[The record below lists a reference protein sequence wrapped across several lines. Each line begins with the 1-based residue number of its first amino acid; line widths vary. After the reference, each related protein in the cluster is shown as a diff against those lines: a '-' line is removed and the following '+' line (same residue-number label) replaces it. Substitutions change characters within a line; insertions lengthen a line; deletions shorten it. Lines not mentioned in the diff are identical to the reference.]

1 MFINSTMA
9 IYIESIPNR
18 NSRPAI
24 LLRYAKRNG
33 KRIERKTLA
42 NLSKTPAFIVD
53 AIRILLKGGVIVNS
67 LDQAFTVHRSLPH
80 GHVAALVALAS
91 QIGLPRIL
99 HRTGSRQRDLALA
112 AIIARII
119 SPASKLATAR
129 ALSPETAD
137 SSLGTL
143 LKLDTVHGNEM
154 LDMLDWL
161 RGRQMWIERSLAN
174 RHLRGGTLIL
184 YDVTSSYVEGMC
196 CALAAFGYNRDRK
209 RGKMQIVYGLLC
221 AADGCPVAVEVFPG
235 NSADPSTVATQIS
248 KIRKRFN
255 IHKVALVGDRGMITS
270 ARIREDLLPA
280 TLDWISALRNADIRK
295 LFKDQK
301 DSQIDTQLYADEL
314 QPDQVAE
321 IVSAEFPG
329 ERLLVCLNPRL
340 RQERA
345 RKREQLLRATETILT
360 EIAATA
366 RRHKSNSAN
375 RDRTMKRLG
384 REANRRKVE
393 KHFDITVTNSDLL
406 WSRNQQR
413 IHNEAQL
420 DGIYV
425 IRTSLPADAINAH
438 DAVAAYKSLSTVE
451 RAFRTIKT
459 TRLEVQPIY
468 VYSEA
473 HVRGHVFLCM
483 LACYLEWHLRR
494 RLKPFLFDDPQPP
507 SRSSPVQQAKVSQ
520 AAAQKASSK
529 KTSSGDPAHS
539 MTTLLA
545 DLATLCLNE
554 VTLPGLSDDIL
565 TTTTKPTPLQSKI
578 LAALNVDPN
587 AGVSIR
593 MTG

>member
-1 MFINSTMA
+1 MA

-18 NSRPAI
+18 NSPPAI

-53 AIRILLKGGVIVNS
+53 AIRILLKGGVIVSS
-67 LDQAFTVHRSLPH
+67 LDQAFTVQPLAAARTCH
-80 GHVAALVALAS
+80 GCAQFGLAA
-91 QIGLPRIL
+91 LPRIL
-99 HRTGSRQRDLALA
+99 HRTASRQRDLALA

-161 RGRQMWIERSLAN
+161 GERQKWIEKSLAN

-184 YDVTSSYVEGMC
+184 YDVTSTYVEGKC
-196 CALAAFGYNRDRK
+196 CALAAFGYNRDCK

-221 AADGCPVAVEVFPG
+221 AADGYPVAVEVFPG
-235 NSADPSTVATQIS
+235 NCADPSTVATQIS

-255 IHKVALVGDRGMITS
+255 IHNVALVGDRGMITS
-270 ARIREDLLPA
+270 ARIREDLLSA

-345 RKREQLLRATETILT
+345 QKREQLLRATETILT

-413 IHNEAQL
+413 IHNEVQL

-459 TRLEVQPIY
+459 TRLEVRPIY

-483 LACYLEWHLRR
+483 LACYLEWHLCQ

-507 SRSSPVQQAKVSQ
+507 SRSSPVQQAKVSL
-520 AAAQKASSK
+520 AAAQKANSK

-554 VTLPGLSDDIL
+554 VTLPGFSDDIL

-578 LAALNVDPN
+578 LAALNVDPT

>member
-1 MFINSTMA
+1 MA

-53 AIRILLKGGVIVNS
+53 AIRMLLKGGVIVSS
-67 LDQAFTVHRSLPH
+67 LDQAFTVQRSLPH
-80 GHVAALVALAS
+80 GHVAALVSLAS
-91 QIGLPRIL
+91 QIALPRIL

-112 AIIARII
+112 AIIARIL
-119 SPASKLATAR
+119 SPTSKLATAR
-129 ALSPETAD
+129 ALSPQTAD

-161 RGRQMWIERSLAN
+161 GERQKWIEKSLAN

-184 YDVTSSYVEGMC
+184 YDVTCSYVEGKC
-196 CALAAFGYNRDRK
+196 CSLAAFGYNRDRK

-221 AADGCPVAVEVFPG
+221 AAGCPVAVEVFPG
-235 NSADPSTVATQIS
+235 NSADPSTLATQIS

-255 IHKVALVGDRGMITS
+255 IQKVALVGDRGMITS

-295 LFKDQK
+295 LFKEPNDRK
-301 DSQIDTQLYADEL
+301 IATTLDVNEL

-345 RKREQLLRATETILT
+345 QKREQLLRATETILT
-360 EIAATA
+360 EIAAAA

-393 KHFDITVTNSDLL
+393 KHFDVTVTRGDLL

-413 IHNEAQL
+413 IDDEAKL
-420 DGIYV
+420 DGVYV

-459 TRLEVQPIY
+459 TRLEVRPIY
-468 VYSEA
+468 VYSEP

-483 LACYLEWHLRR
+483 LACYLEWHLRQ
-494 RLKPFLFDDPQPP
+494 RLKPFLFDDPHPP
-507 SRSSPVQQAKVSQ
+507 SRSSPVQQAKVSP
-520 AAAQKASSK
+520 AAAQKANSK

-554 VTLPGLSDDIL
+554 VTLPGVSDDIL
-565 TTTTKPTPLQSKI
+565 TTVTKPTPLQSKI

>member
-1 MFINSTMA
+1 M
-9 IYIESIPNR
+9 
-18 NSRPAI
+18 
-24 LLRYAKRNG
+24 
-33 KRIERKTLA
+33 
-42 NLSKTPAFIVD
+42 
-53 AIRILLKGGVIVNS
+53 
-67 LDQAFTVHRSLPH
+67 
-80 GHVAALVALAS
+80 
-91 QIGLPRIL
+91 
-99 HRTGSRQRDLALA
+99 
-112 AIIARII
+112 
-119 SPASKLATAR
+119 
-129 ALSPETAD
+129 
-137 SSLGTL
+137 
-143 LKLDTVHGNEM
+143 
-154 LDMLDWL
+154 
-161 RGRQMWIERSLAN
+161 
-174 RHLRGGTLIL
+174 
-184 YDVTSSYVEGMC
+184 
-196 CALAAFGYNRDRK
+196 
-209 RGKMQIVYGLLC
+209 LC

-235 NSADPSTVATQIS
+235 NCADPSTVATQIS

-255 IHKVALVGDRGMITS
+255 IHNVALVGDRGIITS
-270 ARIREDLLPA
+270 ARIREDLLPVA
-280 TLDWISALRNADIRK
+280 LDWMSALRNADIRK

-301 DSQIDTQLYADEL
+301 DSEIDTKLCANEL

-340 RQERA
+340 RQQRA
-345 RKREQLLRATETILT
+345 QKREQLLRATETILT
-360 EIAATA
+360 EIAAAA
-366 RRHKSNSAN
+366 RRYKSNSAN
-375 RDRTMKRLG
+375 RDRTIKQLG

-393 KHFDITVTNSDLL
+393 KHFDITVTNNDLL

-413 IHNEAQL
+413 IHNQAQL

-425 IRTSLPADAINAH
+425 IRTSLSADAI
-438 DAVAAYKSLSTVE
+438 AVEAYKSLSTVE

-473 HVRGHVFLCM
+473 QVRGHVFLCM
-483 LACYLEWHLRR
+483 LACYLEWHLRQ
-494 RLKPFLFDDPQPP
+494 RLKPFLFDDQQPP
-507 SRSSPVQQAKVSQ
+507 SRSSPVQQAKVSP

-578 LAALNVDPN
+578 LAALNVDPT

>member
-1 MFINSTMA
+1 
-9 IYIESIPNR
+9 
-18 NSRPAI
+18 
-24 LLRYAKRNG
+24 
-33 KRIERKTLA
+33 
-42 NLSKTPAFIVD
+42 
-53 AIRILLKGGVIVNS
+53 
-67 LDQAFTVHRSLPH
+67 
-80 GHVAALVALAS
+80 
-91 QIGLPRIL
+91 
-99 HRTGSRQRDLALA
+99 
-112 AIIARII
+112 
-119 SPASKLATAR
+119 
-129 ALSPETAD
+129 
-137 SSLGTL
+137 
-143 LKLDTVHGNEM
+143 
-154 LDMLDWL
+154 
-161 RGRQMWIERSLAN
+161 MWIERSLAN

-184 YDVTSSYVEGMC
+184 YDVTSSYVEGKC

-255 IHKVALVGDRGMITS
+255 IHNVALVGDRGMITS

-360 EIAATA
+360 EIAAAA

-425 IRTSLPADAINAH
+425 IRTSLSADAINAH

-459 TRLEVQPIY
+459 TRLEGA
-468 VYSEA
+468 A
-473 HVRGHVFLCM
+473 H
-483 LACYLEWHLRR
+483 
-494 RLKPFLFDDPQPP
+494 
-507 SRSSPVQQAKVSQ
+507 
-520 AAAQKASSK
+520 
-529 KTSSGDPAHS
+529 
-539 MTTLLA
+539 
-545 DLATLCLNE
+545 LCLQRSACTRTC
-554 VTLPGLSDDIL
+554 VPVHARLLPGMA
-565 TTTTKPTPLQSKI
+565 
-578 LAALNVDPN
+578 LAPATQT
-587 AGVSIR
+587 VSV
-593 MTG
+593 

>member
-1 MFINSTMA
+1 
-9 IYIESIPNR
+9 
-18 NSRPAI
+18 
-24 LLRYAKRNG
+24 
-33 KRIERKTLA
+33 
-42 NLSKTPAFIVD
+42 
-53 AIRILLKGGVIVNS
+53 
-67 LDQAFTVHRSLPH
+67 
-80 GHVAALVALAS
+80 
-91 QIGLPRIL
+91 
-99 HRTGSRQRDLALA
+99 
-112 AIIARII
+112 
-119 SPASKLATAR
+119 
-129 ALSPETAD
+129 
-137 SSLGTL
+137 
-143 LKLDTVHGNEM
+143 
-154 LDMLDWL
+154 
-161 RGRQMWIERSLAN
+161 
-174 RHLRGGTLIL
+174 
-184 YDVTSSYVEGMC
+184 
-196 CALAAFGYNRDRK
+196 
-209 RGKMQIVYGLLC
+209 
-221 AADGCPVAVEVFPG
+221 
-235 NSADPSTVATQIS
+235 
-248 KIRKRFN
+248 
-255 IHKVALVGDRGMITS
+255 MITS
-270 ARIREDLLPA
+270 ARIREDLLPV

-301 DSQIDTQLYADEL
+301 DSEIDTQLCAGEL

-345 RKREQLLRATETILT
+345 QKREQLLRATETILT

-375 RDRTMKRLG
+375 RDRTIKRLG

-393 KHFDITVTNSDLL
+393 KHFDITVTNGDLL

-425 IRTSLPADAINAH
+425 IRTSLSADAINAH

-483 LACYLEWHLRR
+483 LACYLEWHLRQ

-507 SRSSPVQQAKVSQ
+507 SRSSPVQQEVSQ

-545 DLATLCLNE
+545 DLAN
-554 VTLPGLSDDIL
+554 P
-565 TTTTKPTPLQSKI
+565 
-578 LAALNVDPN
+578 
-587 AGVSIR
+587 VSQ
-593 MTG
+593 

>member
-1 MFINSTMA
+1 MFINTTMA

-33 KRIERKTLA
+33 KPIERKTLA

-53 AIRILLKGGVIVNS
+53 AIRILLKGGVIVSS
-67 LDQAFTVHRSLPH
+67 LDPAFTVHRSLPH
-80 GHVAALVALAS
+80 GHVAAVLSLAS
-91 QIGLPRIL
+91 QIALPRIL
-99 HRTGSRQRDLALA
+99 HRTASRQRDLALA
-112 AIIARII
+112 AIIARIV

-129 ALSPETAD
+129 ALSPQTAD

-161 RGRQMWIERSLAN
+161 GERKKWIEKSLAN

-184 YDVTSSYVEGMC
+184 YDVTSSYVEGKC
-196 CALAAFGYNRDRK
+196 CALASFGYNRDRK

-235 NSADPSTVATQIS
+235 NSADPSTLAKQIS

-255 IHKVALVGDRGMITS
+255 IHNVALVGDRGMITS

-280 TLDWISALRNADIRK
+280 TLDWISALRNADVRK
-295 LFKDQK
+295 LFKDQT
-301 DSQIDTQLYADEL
+301 DSQIDTRLCASEL

-321 IVSAEFPG
+321 IVMPSFPASG
-329 ERLLVCLNPRL
+329 CWCASIRAFAKSGRKNANSCCAPLKPSSPRSPSQ
-340 RQERA
+340 RT
-345 RKREQLLRATETILT
+345 ATSQIPPT
-360 EIAATA
+360 ATA
-366 RRHKSNSAN
+366 PF
-375 RDRTMKRLG
+375 G

-393 KHFDITVTNSDLL
+393 KHFDITVTNGDLL

-425 IRTSLPADAINAH
+425 IRTSLSADAINAH

-507 SRSSPVQQAKVSQ
+507 SRSSPVQQAKVSP
-520 AAAQKASSK
+520 AAAHSK

>member
-1 MFINSTMA
+1 MA

-18 NSRPAI
+18 NSPPAI

-53 AIRILLKGGVIVNS
+53 AIRILLKGGVIVSS
-67 LDQAFTVHRSLPH
+67 LDPAFTVQRSLPH
-80 GHVAALVALAS
+80 GHVAAVHSLAS
-91 QIGLPRIL
+91 QIALPRIL
-99 HRTGSRQRDLALA
+99 HRTASRQRDLALA
-112 AIIARII
+112 AIIARIL

-129 ALSPETAD
+129 ALSPQTAD

-161 RGRQMWIERSLAN
+161 GERQKWIEKSLAN

-184 YDVTSSYVEGMC
+184 YDVTSSYVEGRC
-196 CALAAFGYNRDRK
+196 CSLASFGYNRDRK

-221 AADGCPVAVEVFPG
+221 ATDGCPVAVEVFPG

-255 IHKVALVGDRGMITS
+255 IQKVALVGDRGMITS

-280 TLDWISALRNADIRK
+280 TLDWISALRNADVRK

-301 DSQIDTQLYADEL
+301 DSQIDTKLCASEL

-340 RQERA
+340 RQQRA
-345 RKREQLLRATETILT
+345 QKREQLLRATEKILA
-360 EIAATA
+360 EIAASA
-366 RRHKSNSAN
+366 RRHKPNSAN
-375 RDRTMKRLG
+375 RDRTIKRLG

-393 KHFDITVTNSDLL
+393 KHFDITVTNGDLL

-459 TRLEVQPIY
+459 TRLEVVQPIY

-494 RLKPFLFDDPQPP
+494 RLKPFLFDDPHPP
-507 SRSSPVQQAKVSQ
+507 SRSSPVQQAKVSP
-520 AAAQKASSK
+520 AAAHKANSK

-554 VTLPGLSDDIL
+554 VTLCPDFPMTSSQLPPNQPRCRVKSS
-565 TTTTKPTPLQSKI
+565 PHSMSTPMQ
-578 LAALNVDPN
+578 VFP
-587 AGVSIR
+587 
-593 MTG
+593 

>member
-1 MFINSTMA
+1 M
-9 IYIESIPNR
+9 
-18 NSRPAI
+18 
-24 LLRYAKRNG
+24 
-33 KRIERKTLA
+33 
-42 NLSKTPAFIVD
+42 
-53 AIRILLKGGVIVNS
+53 
-67 LDQAFTVHRSLPH
+67 
-80 GHVAALVALAS
+80 
-91 QIGLPRIL
+91 
-99 HRTGSRQRDLALA
+99 HRTSSRQRDLALA

-129 ALSPETAD
+129 ALSPATAD

-161 RGRQMWIERSLAN
+161 GERQKWIEKSLAN

-184 YDVTSSYVEGMC
+184 YDVTSTYVEGKC
-196 CALAAFGYNRDRK
+196 CPLASFGYNRDRK

-221 AADGCPVAVEVFPG
+221 AADGCPVAIEVFCG
-235 NSADPSTVATQIS
+235 NSADPGTLATQIS

-255 IHKVALVGDRGMITS
+255 IHNVALVGDRGMITS
-270 ARIREDLLPA
+270 ARIREDLLPVA
-280 TLDWISALRNADIRK
+280 LDWISALRNADIRK

-301 DSQIDTQLYADEL
+301 DSETDTKLCASEL

-345 RKREQLLRATETILT
+345 QKREQLLRATETILT
-360 EIAATA
+360 EIAAAA
-366 RRHKSNSAN
+366 RRHQSNSAN

-393 KHFDITVTNSDLL
+393 KHFDITVTDSDLL

-413 IHNEAQL
+413 IDNEVKL

-425 IRTSLPADAINAH
+425 IRTSLSADAINAH

-468 VYSEA
+468 VYSEP
-473 HVRGHVFLCM
+473 HVRAHVFLCM
-483 LACYLEWHLRR
+483 LACYLEWHLRQ
-494 RLKPFLFDDPQPP
+494 RLKPFLFDDQQPP
-507 SRSSPVQQAKVSQ
+507 SRSSPVQQAKVSP
-520 AAAQKASSK
+520 AAAQKANSK
-529 KTSSGDPAHS
+529 KTSGGDPAHS

-554 VTLPGLSDDIL
+554 VTLSGLSDDIL

-593 MTG
+593 MAG